1 MFKLSQLS
9 FYNLLCR
16 KVVICRNLYSHSLS
30 LNCTFLD
37 TVQHFNI
44 AAVILSPWEEG
55 FNACTS
61 ASARIST
68 MITIQNF
75 CQLRLFYTNCYRTL
89 GLVCCTRFAEYIW
102 DLCRPC
108 SLKLT
113 CTKRVT
119 CFTHKVAVTVRSAK
133 HDGA

>member
-30 LNCTFLD
+30 LNCTFVD

-61 ASARIST
+61 ASPSIST

-75 CQLRLFYTNCYRTL
+75 CQLGLFYTNCYRTL
-89 GLVCCTRFAEYIW
+89 GSGVLYKTCRVHMRFMSAMFFKVNLHKGGHLFHTQGSSNSAE
-102 DLCRPC
+102 C
-108 SLKLT
+108 
-113 CTKRVT
+113 
-119 CFTHKVAVTVRSAK
+119 
-133 HDGA
+133 